1 MVTQPLTL
9 LVSSAGRRVELIQ
22 CFRSSAAEMG
32 VSLRVLACDTAPELS
47 SACHI
52 ADSSFKVPPCGHPE
66 FVETVADMTRRAG
79 VQLIVPTIDPELHPY
94 AIAAG
99 DFSRHGTRVHVSD
112 VSVIDVARDKLETMR
127 VLGEA
132 GVPVPRT
139 ADLDD
144 VRKSPRD
151 WLGPLFLKP
160 KGGSAS
166 RLISVVDHA
175 DDLPDEESEPMIVQE
190 YLDGPEFTVNMF
202 IDRNGALK
210 CVVAHRRLRIRAGE
224 VEKGRTERH
233 PALADI
239 ARRITQALPTA
250 RGALCFQVIEDKSK
264 GPKVIEINARF
275 GGGYPLVHHAGAPF
289 TKWLLEEVSG
299 GSSTAHDAWREG
311 VLMLRYDAAVF
322 EG

>member
-1 MVTQPLTL
+1 MAHSLKL

-22 CFRSSAAEMG
+22 CFRNSASEMG
-32 VSLRVLACDTAPELS
+32 VPLHVVACDAAPEMS
-47 SACHI
+47 SACRI
-52 ADSSFKVPPCGHPE
+52 ADSSFKVPPCDHAE
-66 FVETVADMTRRAG
+66 FMETVADAARREEIHL
-79 VQLIVPTIDPELHPY
+79 VVPTIDPELLPY
-94 AIAAG
+94 AIAAR
-99 DFSRHGTRVHVSD
+99 DFERDGTRVHVSD

-144 VRKSPRD
+144 VRKAPRD

-166 RLISVVDHA
+166 RLISIVNRA

-202 IDRNGALK
+202 IDQTGTLK

-233 PALADI
+233 PALGEI
-239 ARRITQALPTA
+239 ARQIAQALPAA
-250 RGALCFQVIEDKSK
+250 RGALCFQVIEDKHK

-289 TKWLLEEVSG
+289 TRWLIEEVSG
-299 GSSTAHDAWREG
+299 RPGTAHDDWREG